1 MKGHQGEFSMQVLSR
16 QRGVSLI
23 EVLVAIV
30 VFSVGVL
37 GLALMQ
43 VKGAQFTKEAGS
55 RSNVI
60 VQVRSLID
68 AMRANPA
75 AALMPIKATDPASPS
90 SSDCPYCYAGT
101 EALVSSCTTDCD
113 LDGAAKRDLANWVA
127 RIKSA
132 APAAVG
138 SGAPVATVTWDA
150 SLGMYIITAHWSGGA
165 MDGKQA
171 KASDNLSYTLNYLP

>member
-1 MKGHQGEFSMQVLSR
+1 MQVLSR

-60 VQVRSLID
+60 IQVRSLAD

-75 AALMPIKATDPASPS
+75 AALMPVLASSSSTGAASSS

-101 EALVSSCTTDCD
+101 EKLVSNCTTDCD
-113 LDGAAKRDLANWVA
+113 PAGAAKRDLSNWVA
-127 RIKSA
+127 RVKSS

-138 SGAPVATVTWDA
+138 SGTPVATVTWD
-150 SLGMYIITAHWSGGA
+150 SGIGMYVISANWSGGA
-165 MDGKQA
+165 MDGKA
-171 KASDNLSYTLNYLP
+171 PKASDNLSYTLNYLP

>member
-1 MKGHQGEFSMQVLSR
+1 MQVLSR

-30 VFSVGVL
+30 VFSIGVL

-68 AMRANPA
+68 AMRANPVA
-75 AALMPIKATDPASPS
+75 AKGPIKAADQSAPTASE
-90 SSDCPYCYAGT
+90 CPYCYDGT
-101 EALVSSCTTDCD
+101 ATLAECTASCTPETSANSD
-113 LDGAAKRDLANWVA
+113 LFKWVD
-127 RIKSA
+127 RLKKA
-132 APAAVG
+132 APSAMG
-138 SGAPVATVTWDA
+138 SGPKASVTWDPNI
-150 SLGMYIITAHWSGGA
+150 GMYVITATWSGGS
-165 MDGKQA
+165 MDGSA
-171 KASDNLSYTLNYLP
+171 ATASDNVSYTLNYLP